1 MEKLN
6 ESKEKLPADYLM
18 QFVSRGWEEV
28 GNYQSELTALK
39 SEFKDVGWITDI
51 IQDLIDAYTIAIG
64 QVQHRLSEDGVI
76 TAESSLN
83 ESTETTK
90 PTAKPAEPEKPAAK
104 PTATPA
110 AAAKPAV
117 KPAQAQPQEWPTPT
131 GAKPQIKVTPVQKPI
146 AKQVQENES
155 LNESFDW
162 PTPGNPPQFDALS
175 NIPQANGSVPS
186 AAAADFA
193 GASDFFTDFG
203 DPVPDAES
211 DAEVHNW
218 LQNNL

>member
-6 ESKEKLPADYLM
+6 EAKEKLPADYLM

-83 ESTETTK
+83 ESTETAK
-90 PTAKPAEPEKPAAK
+90 PAAKPAEPVAKPVATPATMPKPAAK
-104 PTATPA
+104 PVA
-110 AAAKPAV
+110 

-131 GAKPQIKVTPVQKPI
+131 SAKPQIKVTPAQKPAAKPVQK
-146 AKQVQENES
+146 NES

-162 PTPGNPPQFDALS
+162 PDHGNQRQFDAPS

-211 DAEVHNW
+211 DAEVRN
-218 LQNNL
+218 